1 MFHLAET
8 QLEAGCSLILDN
20 SFDPSLSTSR
30 FPELKTRYNV
40 EAIQLVCDSDQETLV
55 DRFRARAE
63 VGNRHPRHGDND
75 VLGGLRAYLAREMSL
90 AMDIGG
96 SVIEIDTTDFYTMD
110 YGAILDAVRRAMLYP
125 PLA

>member
-96 SVIEIDTTDFYTMD
+96 SVIEIDTTDFSTMD
-110 YGAILDAVRRAMLYP
+110 YPAVLHAVRCAMRYTE
-125 PLA
+125 A